1 MEARKL
7 IFKIGER
14 YSIRLQYYTS
24 FFMVICICS
33 QIFYFA
39 ILANLLSIDI
49 MSTAAWISFSCTII
63 PLNIIILIILVP
75 NAYINEEINNQIT
88 SLMRVREV
96 YQRIIRDQDI
106 IRENPVYLTNRIQ
119 QIAVRKLR
127 NATKNLKGEERW

>member
-1 MEARKL
+1 
-7 IFKIGER
+7 
-14 YSIRLQYYTS
+14 
-24 FFMVICICS
+24 MVICICS

-49 MSTAAWISFSCTII
+49 MSTAAWISFTCTII
-63 PLNIIILIILVP
+63 PLNIIILIILIP